1 MENPHGILRKLGA
14 SDLWGHRSSS
24 RSVGKFISP
33 RGLVSGGSKMII
45 WYITIVLWCIILDHI
60 RYITYIYTII
70 WYYIIWYITYI
81 TIVSMGFAKQ
91 LLTRGPQGVQV
102 VVFLRVMVHCD
113 GWFAERNQSWDRLI
127 GGLEHFVFPYIGNRW
142 IVTPTDELIFFRVGQ
157 PPTSR
162 GQPTAA
168 KPHRTGEYR

>member
-60 RYITYIYTII
+60 RYITYIYYNMILYNMIYNLYNYSFYGLCKAT
-70 WYYIIWYITYI
+70 
-81 TIVSMGFAKQ
+81 
-91 LLTRGPQGVQV
+91 LTRGPQGVQV